1 MVFEILT
8 VDFYLE
14 KKKQLQTDVLMN
26 ASTSWWKN
34 GRISLSPK
42 QYRAFLVN
50 LFVTLRQSDSSV
62 EEKMVNYWTEICKLL
77 PRDRKSVVLYTV
89 TI

>member
-26 ASTSWWKN
+26 ASTS
-34 GRISLSPK
+34 
-42 QYRAFLVN
+42 
-50 LFVTLRQSDSSV
+50 
-62 EEKMVNYWTEICKLL
+62 
-77 PRDRKSVVLYTV
+77 
-89 TI
+89 